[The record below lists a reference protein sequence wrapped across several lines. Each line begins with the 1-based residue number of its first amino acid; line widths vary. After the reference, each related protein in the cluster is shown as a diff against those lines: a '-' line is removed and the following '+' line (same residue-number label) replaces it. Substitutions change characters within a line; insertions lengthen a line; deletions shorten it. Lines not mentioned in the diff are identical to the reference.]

1 MAPFITTGG
10 FTFTTYSV
18 GGKWSW
24 TVQSNNIQ
32 NAGQIFQVIDITS
45 PFGRLGDVFLPIPS
59 DVVISMANSL
69 SQFQQQ
75 LVSLL
80 TLVSPAISIFSAT
93 MTEGDPITFITNV
106 PIQNSGAFGSFMT
119 VTSAPDVPWLISSP
133 STIAGIG
140 KNDQGVF
147 AISSNPGIL
156 LATGS
161 PFIGYVNLSDGI
173 NPSIPITINLT
184 VLPRPAF
191 LLAPLVINF
200 TYSVSLN
207 SHNSP
212 QVLTVTNSGPATSI
226 LNFTVAKVQNNSPW
240 LSFTPLVAGP
250 IMSSASV
257 NITFS
262 LNIISIP
269 LSTGV
274 YQETIKLNS
283 LNASNNPIS
292 IVVTLTVLP

>member
-24 TVQSNNIQ
+24 MVQSNNIQ
-32 NAGQIFQVIDITS
+32 NASQIFQVTDITS
-45 PFGRLGDVFLPIPS
+45 PFGKLGDVHLPIPG
-59 DVVISMANSL
+59 DVVISMAESL
-69 SQFQQQ
+69 SQYQQQ
-75 LVSLL
+75 LTPFLS
-80 TLVSPAISIFSAT
+80 LVSPAISVFSAT
-93 MTEGDPITFITNV
+93 VTEGDPITFITNV
-106 PIQNSGAFGSFMT
+106 LIQNSGAFGSYMT
-119 VTSAPDVPWLISSP
+119 ATSTPNSPWLISSP

-140 KNDQGVF
+140 KNNQGTF
-147 AISSNPGIL
+147 AISSNPGLL

-161 PFIGYVNLSDGI
+161 PFTGYINLSDGI
-173 NPSIPITINLT
+173 NSPIPITINLT
-184 VLPRPAF
+184 VLPRPVF
-191 LLAPLVINF
+191 SVAPLSISFN
-200 TYSVSLN
+200 YSLSLL

-212 QVLTVTNSGPATSI
+212 QVLTVTNSGPATSL

-250 IMSSASV
+250 VMSAASV

-262 LNIISIP
+262 LNTISIP
-269 LSTGV
+269 LSVGV

-283 LNASNNPIS
+283 LNAANNPIS
-292 IVVTLTVLP
+292 VVVTLTVLP